1 MTSTETAQ
9 SRMKSFSTVLGKLIV
24 LSLEMYRDELSQRRR
39 NMVLKAFAMMDKD
52 GSGVIQVKD
61 I

>member
-52 GSGVIQVKD
+52 GSGIIQVKD

>member
-1 MTSTETAQ
+1 
-9 SRMKSFSTVLGKLIV
+9 MKSFSTVLGKLIV